1 MSKWP
6 AGVAAVTLF
15 VEDLEEA
22 RDFYA
27 RVFDLELLFEDA
39 NSAAFRFGNTIVN
52 LLKVEAAPE
61 LVDPAPVGT
70 ADAASRSVFTVE
82 VDDVDAK
89 CDQLKALGV
98 ELLNGPMDRPW
109 GIRTASFTEPG
120 GHIWEIAQELPAAD
134 G

>member
-109 GIRTASFTEPG
+109 GPRTASFRAPG
-120 GHIWEIAQELPAAD
+120 GQIWEIAK
-134 G
+134 